1 MRLLNTRT
9 LELDEFFDRAIPKYA
24 ILSHTWEKREVVFR
38 DMADLGKAR
47 VKACFAKI
55 EGACALAA
63 SQGYDYVWIDTCCID
78 KSSSA
83 ELSEAINS
91 MWAWYRDSA
100 VCYAYLSDVEKPADL
115 GGSRWFTRGWT
126 LQELIAPSRVEF
138 YSKTWDY
145 LGEKQDSSLI
155 TTVFQASRVDE
166 CVLAGVIRPQ
176 YVSVAKRMYWAS
188 RRATTRKEDE
198 AYCLMG
204 LFDVNM
210 PLLYGEGSRAFM
222 RLQNE
227 ITKITSDQS
236 ILAWYCGS
244 DDTGPLTIVSGC
256 YAPSPRCFAMSGNIS
271 LLPQPAPAG
280 FLPSSGLAAEFR
292 TVFLNDDDPAARHR
306 EKVGILYCQI
316 GPIPGTFPTIVF
328 RPVAQVH
335 SDSRYYIRII
345 REGNVPQY
353 SMHNYD
359 FLLDYDH
366 STYFQSLG
374 LIINRDG
381 ALHGTPKNGG
391 LFFCSLDMAQSSHW
405 VFIWR

>member
-1 MRLLNTRT
+1 MRLLSTRT
-9 LELDEFFDRAIPKYA
+9 LELDGFFDKEIPKYA
-24 ILSHTWEKREVVFR
+24 ILSHTWEKQEIVFR
-38 DMADLGKAR
+38 DMADLNKAR
-47 VKACFAKI
+47 LKAGFAKI
-55 EGACALAA
+55 EGTCALAA

-100 VCYAYLSDVEKPADL
+100 VCYAYLCDVEKPAEL
-115 GGSRWFTRGWT
+115 GTSRWFTRGWT

-155 TTVFQASRVDE
+155 TAVFQASRVDE
-166 CVLAGVIRPQ
+166 CVLAGVISPHH
-176 YVSVAKRMYWAS
+176 VSVAKRMYWAS
-188 RRATTRKEDE
+188 KRATTRKEDE

-210 PLLYGEGSRAFM
+210 PLLYGEGPKSFI

-227 ITKITSDQS
+227 IAKITNDQS
-236 ILAWYCGS
+236 ILAWYCAS
-244 DDTGPLTIVSGC
+244 DDASSLTSTSGC

-271 LLPQPAPAG
+271 LLPLPAPAG
-280 FLPSSGLAAEFR
+280 FLPGSDLATKFR
-292 TVFLNDDDPAARHR
+292 TVFLNDDDDPTAGRR
-306 EKVGILYCQI
+306 EKLAILYCQV
-316 GPIPGTFPTIVF
+316 GPMPGTFPTIAL
-328 RPVAQVH
+328 RPVAQIQ

-345 REGNVPQY
+345 REGSVQQFA
-353 SMHNYD
+353 MHDGD

-366 STYFQSLG
+366 RSFFQSLG
-374 LIINRDG
+374 LIIGQDG
-381 ALHGTPKNGG
+381 TLRGVSESG
-391 LFFCSLDMAQSSHW
+391 
-405 VFIWR
+405 